1 MVFLDRTDKTDEW
14 MYITNAY
21 RLARD
26 GGGGL
31 SGQRRFVP
39 HASTRLTTN
48 LHLSAQKMVMLRGE
62 PRLTPRGRSGD
73 RPYRGCAYSSTQR
86 GVARCRRSWS

>member
-48 LHLSAQKMVMLRGE
+48 LHLSAQKMLM
-62 PRLTPRGRSGD
+62 PRGRSGD